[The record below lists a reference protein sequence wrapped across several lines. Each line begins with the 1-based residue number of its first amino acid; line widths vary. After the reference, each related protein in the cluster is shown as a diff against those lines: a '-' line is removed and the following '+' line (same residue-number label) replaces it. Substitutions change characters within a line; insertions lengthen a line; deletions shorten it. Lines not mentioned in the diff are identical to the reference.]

1 MRSLRMLKTPND
13 SLWRS
18 FFIILLP
25 NQSTLRSAPFAGKQR
40 TQILFSGSKPVVC
53 LFCHCRTEPCRVGH
67 SQGLKGTKLD
77 HRDTRRQYYSQYKWL
92 SAGLID
98 KLPLHFI
105 SQTDRA

>member
-1 MRSLRMLKTPND
+1 MLKSPND

-25 NQSTLRSAPFAGKQR
+25 NQSAPPF
-40 TQILFSGSKPVVC
+40 
-53 LFCHCRTEPCRVGH
+53 FCAARRRTERTNPVRRISGCLVVTVTEACPVGH
-67 SQGLKGTKLD
+67 TRAGLKGTKLD
-77 HRDTRRQYYSQYKWL
+77 HGDTQREHYSQYKWL

>member
-1 MRSLRMLKTPND
+1 MLKTPND

-25 NQSTLRSAPFAGKQR
+25 NQSAPLSVPFAGEQR
-40 TQILFSGSKPVVC
+40 TQILFSGSPVVC
-53 LFCHCRTEPCRVGH
+53 VFFATVTEPCRVGH

-77 HRDTRRQYYSQYKWL
+77 HRDTRREHYSQYKWL

>member
-1 MRSLRMLKTPND
+1 MLKTPND

-25 NQSTLRSAPFAGKQR
+25 NQSAPLSVPFAGEER
-40 TQILFSGSKPVVC
+40 AQILFRGFPVVR
-53 LFCHCRTEPCRVGH
+53 LFVTVTEPRRVGH
-67 SQGLKGTKLD
+67 SPGLKGTKLD
-77 HRDTRRQYYSQYKWL
+77 HRDTRREHYSQYKWL